1 MTISLPAPMPLAQ
14 SRLDG
19 IGLDESNG
27 KGVRHLLCKAP
38 EGPSGQK
45 VPDPFSAAF
54 SADAEVR
61 EQFQNILSEL
71 LFGQMLKSMRKTV
84 GKAAYFNGGRAE
96 EIFTEQL
103 DQHIARSMSKTQGE
117 QFVGPMYDLT
127 MMGRK

>member
-1 MTISLPAPMPLAQ
+1 MPLAQ

-19 IGLDESNG
+19 IELG
-27 KGVRHLLCKAP
+27 KGVRPFLCKAS
-38 EGPSGQK
+38 EGLSGQK
-45 VPDPFSAAF
+45 VPDSF

-61 EQFQNILSEL
+61 EQFQNILGEL

-84 GKAAYFNGGRAE
+84 GEPAYFNGGRAE

-117 QFVGPMYDLT
+117 QFVGPMYELT

>member
-1 MTISLPAPMPLAQ
+1 MTINLPGPMPLAQ
-14 SRLDG
+14 NRLDG
-19 IGLDESNG
+19 IGLDES
-27 KGVRHLLCKAP
+27 KAA
-38 EGPSGQK
+38 K
-45 VPDPFSAAF
+45 D
-54 SADAEVR
+54 DAEVR
-61 EQFQNILSEL
+61 EQFQNILGEL

-103 DQHIARSMSKTQGE
+103 DQHIARSMSKAQAE